1 MLLTRRLRQQPDGA
15 STDIERPADV
25 AISRPGWDAFSPSTR
40 ADTKPQEHSPSDG
53 QGLPHCE
60 RVHVRDV
67 TVAAY

>member
-25 AISRPGWDAFSPSTR
+25 AISRPGLDVFSRSAR
-40 ADTKPQEHSPSDG
+40 ADTKSQEHSPSDG

-60 RVHVRDV
+60 RMHVGNVAV
-67 TVAAY
+67 TAC